1 MSDIE
6 NSQAKLLIDVI
17 AGISAAGGLLFGYD
31 TGIISAALLQITPQ
45 FHLDIGGQQIVTSA
59 IIAGAL
65 VGCLGAAPL
74 SDRGG
79 RRRTVMVAAAI
90 FILGT
95 LVASLA
101 NGTWMLTAARFV
113 LGLAVGAASQIVPL
127 YISELAPAHRRGRLV
142 GLFQLAV
149 VCGLLVSF
157 VTGYLLRHESW
168 RLMFGLGIIPAVIL
182 LLGMAFLPNSPR
194 WLAMQGDFE
203 GARTVLRR
211 VRESHHT
218 AEEELQSI
226 IDAHDRQDPWS
237 ELARPWV
244 RPALVAAI
252 GVALLCQ
259 LSGINA
265 VLYYA
270 PTIFSGAGFGQGSA
284 LLTSVAVGIAIIVA
298 TLFGNWA
305 VEAIGRRALLLWFLP
320 GASLCLLVLAELFH
334 MQASG
339 GTSHPWLMVTS
350 LLGYAVLNVG
360 SLSVTIWII
369 GAEVF
374 PLSVRGK
381 GMGLVAAAHWGADLL
396 ISMTTLSMVK
406 GFGAGGTFLLFG
418 LINALAY
425 LFVLR
430 FVPETRGLS
439 LEEIEAR
446 LRAGTFLRTASG
458 QQLGR

>member
-1 MSDIE
+1 MNEIE
-6 NSQAKLLIDVI
+6 NSQAKLLINVI

-226 IDAHDRQDPWS
+226 IDAHDRQEPWS
-237 ELARPWV
+237 ELARPWI

-339 GTSHPWLMVTS
+339 GTSHPWLMVAS

-381 GMGLVAAAHWGADLL
+381 GMGLAAAAHWGADLL
-396 ISMTTLSMVK
+396 ISMTTLSMVQ

-439 LEEIEAR
+439 LEEIEGR

-458 QQLGR
+458 HQLGR